1 MLSKKY
7 CPIGVDLGSGYLRLA
22 QLGMNGQG
30 LFLQA
35 AGLESKPEE
44 IKAGSPEWQRWALGA
59 MKEIIRQGA
68 FKGRKIVTA
77 LPSDDLFIDQVRI
90 SKSATAQAEQAAF
103 SKVQNK
109 LPFKQEE
116 GVIKYITAE
125 HPDNKSSELEVL
137 VMAAQRER
145 VDLHL
150 AIYEKA
156 GLEIY
161 GISTWPF
168 AMVNSYSRFFC
179 RRKNEQDR
187 VSILMEIGTNHCNV
201 VVCRGTHLLF
211 ARMISIGFNQMS
223 QAENIHR
230 LIAEVDACGRYYET
244 MPGCRP
250 IERLVFLAGSGV
262 NRTVCDQ
269 VAELAQRMQIAAQIG
284 DVLSAVRVDPEQ
296 QKCIIDRRNSRVD
309 WAMAFGLSLEGL
321 TE

>member
-35 AGLESKPEE
+35 AGLESKPDS
-44 IKAGSPEWQRWALGA
+44 IQPGSPEWQRWALGA
-59 MKEIIRQGA
+59 MKQILRQSA
-68 FKGRKIVTA
+68 FKGKKIVTA

-90 SKSATAQAEQAAF
+90 SKSTGAQVEQAAF
-103 SKVQNK
+103 AKVQNK
-109 LPFKQEE
+109 LPFKPEE
-116 GVIKYITAE
+116 GIIKYITAE
-125 HPDNKSSELEVL
+125 HPDSKSSEVEVL
-137 VMAAQRER
+137 VMAAQREK

-161 GISTWPF
+161 SINTWPF
-168 AMVNSYSRFFC
+168 AMINSYSRFFC

-201 VVCRGTHLLF
+201 VICRGSHLLF
-211 ARMISIGFNQMS
+211 ARVIPIGFNQMS
-223 QAENIHR
+223 QAESLPR
-230 LIAEVDACGRYYET
+230 MIAEVDACGRYYET
-244 MPGCRP
+244 MPGSKSV
-250 IERLVFLAGSGV
+250 ERLVFLSGSNV
-262 NRTVCDQ
+262 NRVVCDQ

-284 DVLSAVRVDPEQ
+284 DVLSAVRVDPLE
-296 QKCIIDRRNSRVD
+296 QKCMVDRRNSRVD
-309 WAMAFGLSLEGL
+309 WAMSFGLSLDGL